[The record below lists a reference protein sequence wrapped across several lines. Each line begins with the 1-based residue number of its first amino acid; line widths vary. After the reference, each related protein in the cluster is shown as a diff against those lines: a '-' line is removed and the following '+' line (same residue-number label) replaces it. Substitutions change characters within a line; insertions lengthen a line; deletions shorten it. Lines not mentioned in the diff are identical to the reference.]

1 MHQKLILFLSRPQVC
16 FTDDKKVEN
25 CNCDIAACGCPSA
38 TTEAATEAAP
48 TTAEEEEEQCPDE
61 TDIKGTEAP
70 PQSQCVSEGGSLC
83 MTKAEIKFYFDMDE
97 YLSGGDPCFNTPLT
111 GTKVSLVLNK
121 SPP

>member
-25 CNCDIAACGCPSA
+25 CNCDIAACGCPPA

-61 TDIKGTEAP
+61 TDIQGTEAP